1 MDLGELRRA
10 LDGVDTE
17 LIELAARRQ
26 SLVAE
31 IGRIKRAQG
40 RLLRDFAREREV
52 LERASANAER
62 AGLDPGLARSL
73 LQQLIEASLTTQEQ
87 DRVRAVA
94 SGAGQRALVI
104 GGGGRMG
111 GWFARFLDAQGYSV
125 TVADPAGSPDAFPV
139 CADWREAD
147 FAQDLLAQDL
157 IVVAAP
163 LRASAA
169 VLAGLA
175 ERNPGAV
182 VFDIGSLKSPLRGG
196 LEALVA
202 AGVRVTSMHPMFGPS
217 ANVLAGRHVIFIDLG
232 VPEATDVARSLFAH
246 TTAVPVSMSLD
257 EHDRA
262 IGYVLGLSHALNIA
276 FFTALAQSG
285 EMAERLAELSSTT
298 FDRQL
303 AIARG
308 VADENPHLYYEIQRL
323 NEQGDEALAAL
334 EGAVRQVLASV
345 RSGDES
351 AFVAL
356 MQGGRGYFTSRGA
369 AR

>member
-1 MDLGELRRA
+1 
-10 LDGVDTE
+10 
-17 LIELAARRQ
+17 
-26 SLVAE
+26 
-31 IGRIKRAQG
+31 
-40 RLLRDFAREREV
+40 
-52 LERASANAER
+52 
-62 AGLDPGLARSL
+62 
-73 LQQLIEASLTTQEQ
+73 
-87 DRVRAVA
+87 VRAVA
-94 SGAGQRALVI
+94 TGAGQRALVI

-111 GWFARFLDAQGYSV
+111 AWFARFLDAQGYAV
-125 TVADPAGSPDAFPV
+125 TVADPGGSRDDFPV
-139 CADWREAD
+139 CADWRDAD
-147 FAQDLLAQDL
+147 AAQDL

-169 VLAGLA
+169 ILAQLA
-175 ERNPGAV
+175 ERRPSAV

-196 LEALVA
+196 LAALRD
-202 AGVRVTSMHPMFGPS
+202 AGVRATSIHPMFGPS

-232 VPEATDVARSLFAH
+232 APEATEAARALFAH

-323 NEQGDEALAAL
+323 NDQGGEALAAL
-334 EGAVRQVLASV
+334 EQALHQVLAAV
-345 RSGDES
+345 RSGDEQ
-351 AFVAL
+351 AFVSL
-356 MQGGRGYFTSRGA
+356 MQAGRGYFADRGE
-369 AR
+369 ARRA